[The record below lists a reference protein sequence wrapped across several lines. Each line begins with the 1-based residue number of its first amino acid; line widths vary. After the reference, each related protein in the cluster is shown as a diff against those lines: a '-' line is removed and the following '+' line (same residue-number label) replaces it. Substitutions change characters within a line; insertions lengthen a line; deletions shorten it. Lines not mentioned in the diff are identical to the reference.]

1 MTAFSGTRKAQM
13 PPKPALRP
21 QGPIGT
27 ALAAVARDI
36 FNEARAALS
45 DRRRSDAERIHD
57 FRKALK
63 RWRALLRLLEPP
75 LGDSARTLRKSAR
88 ELARSLTRTRDA
100 QSALDAIDDLEKEAH
115 ALSKRTLATL
125 SQRLQA
131 IRRRR
136 ERATHDPVLRQRL
149 RLRLN
154 TAERAAQRWT
164 LDEVDFDTISAGLT
178 ETYRRARRAIPDTW
192 TQATAAEL
200 HELRKRV
207 VEHRYQME
215 LVESLWPRFG
225 KLWVEE
231 TQRLRSRL
239 GAHQDLAVLVR
250 LAAPHRPLARW
261 RSRLAPTIAKRQTD
275 HAAAAARIAGRLFAE
290 RPKAFRQRLSA
301 LWKGRDR

>member
-1 MTAFSGTRKAQM
+1 MPRKPTLQ
-13 PPKPALRP
+13 P

-36 FNEARAALS
+36 FVEARAALA
-45 DRRRSDAERIHD
+45 DRRHSDAERIHD

-63 RWRALLRLLEPP
+63 QWRALLRLLEPP
-75 LGDSARTLRKSAR
+75 LGDAARTLRKSAR

-100 QSALDAIDDLEKEAH
+100 QSALDAIDDIEKEEH

-125 SQRLQA
+125 RQRLQA
-131 IRRRR
+131 TKRRR
-136 ERATHDPVLRQRL
+136 ERATHNPVLRRRL

-154 TAERAAQRWT
+154 AAERSAQRWT
-164 LDEVDFDTISAGLT
+164 LDDVDFDTIAAGLT

-192 TQATAAEL
+192 TQATAEEL

-239 GAHQDLAVLVR
+239 GAHQDLAVLAG
-250 LAAPHRPLARW
+250 LAAPHRPLAHW
-261 RSRLAPTIAKRQTD
+261 RSRLAPTITKRQSD
-275 HAAAAARIAGRLFAE
+275 HAVAAARIAGRLFAE
-290 RPKAFRQRLSA
+290 RPKAFRRRLSA
-301 LWKGRDR
+301 LWTSRDR

>member
-36 FNEARAALS
+36 FSEARAALS

-100 QSALDAIDDLEKEAH
+100 QSALAAIDDLEKEAH
-115 ALSKRTLATL
+115 ALSKRTLVTL
-125 SQRLQA
+125 RQRLQA

-154 TAERAAQRWT
+154 TAERAPQSCMSCANAWSSIATRWSSWNRSGRVSENCGSRRRS
-164 LDEVDFDTISAGLT
+164 DCAAGSARIRILQFWPGL
-178 ETYRRARRAIPDTW
+178 RRRT
-192 TQATAAEL
+192 
-200 HELRKRV
+200 
-207 VEHRYQME
+207 
-215 LVESLWPRFG
+215 G
-225 KLWVEE
+225 
-231 TQRLRSRL
+231 RSPV
-239 GAHQDLAVLVR
+239 GAHGSLRRSPSARPITPRLPRASPGGCLPSGPKRSASGFRHCGRAV
-250 LAAPHRPLARW
+250 
-261 RSRLAPTIAKRQTD
+261 IAEPAQ
-275 HAAAAARIAGRLFAE
+275 GPGPAE
-290 RPKAFRQRLSA
+290 
-301 LWKGRDR
+301 GT